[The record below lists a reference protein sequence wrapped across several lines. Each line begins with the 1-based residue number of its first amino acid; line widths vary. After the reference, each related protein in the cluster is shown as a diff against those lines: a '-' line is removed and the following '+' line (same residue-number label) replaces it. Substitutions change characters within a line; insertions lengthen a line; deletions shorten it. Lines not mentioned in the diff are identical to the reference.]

1 MKIKLWNTTIKC
13 VNKMINIKLDTKEEA
28 DLLKAILLFYRDKV
42 ICYGDAGKELLNQV
56 VSLKDKVENQIK

>member
-1 MKIKLWNTTIKC
+1 
-13 VNKMINIKLDTKEEA
+13 MINIKLDTKEEA
-28 DLLKAILLFYRDKV
+28 DLLRAILLFYRDKV